1 MERRPSRFERCKAS
15 QEVATAVAFL
25 SSDAADRITDQ
36 DITVAAGYGPAPGTR
51 AGRSRIRTVNAMNR
65 TAQENTMALTL
76 DTYRLLGR
84 SGLRV
89 SPLALGTATFGTE
102 WGWGAERDEAR
113 KLFDRYTEL
122 GGNVFDTASP
132 APTPTAVPND
142 CSVNSPAPTATSW
155 CRPRST
161 RRCVGLMTRIPG
173 GPTARACWRRWKPV
187 CAG

>member
-122 GGNVFDTASP
+122 GGNVFDTAS
-132 APTPTAVPND
+132 TYTD
-142 CSVNSPAPTATSW
+142 GSSERLLGNSPAPTATSW